1 MDSRGAAEGT
11 KCWPNLLSADPQG
24 ADGWRARREAVE
36 AHIDTR
42 SAAVPLGLK
51 EPTVRKYTC
60 MRILP
65 HVKIG
70 TRVLFRPS
78 ELERW
83 ANERRV
89 PALGDQS

>member
-1 MDSRGAAEGT
+1 
-11 KCWPNLLSADPQG
+11 
-24 ADGWRARREAVE
+24 VE
-36 AHIDTR
+36 ALIDTR
-42 SAAVPLGLK
+42 NAAVLLGLK

-60 MRILP
+60 LRILP

-83 ANERRV
+83 ANERRI
-89 PALGDQS
+89 PALSEK